1 MEIQAQNAND
11 NLCNDDSL
19 RQEAELTAK
28 EFDAAEDAQ
37 YITDVEDETRGA
49 IWDMLDEHEVVI
61 DDPYER

>member
-1 MEIQAQNAND
+1 
-11 NLCNDDSL
+11 
-19 RQEAELTAK
+19 LTAK